1 MKKAMGIITAI
12 DARYMVTV
20 VALVAAL
27 ALPKLSRHSRKL
39 HAAKVPAGIVVVGHL
54 RPRRKFPSSGP
65 NRPAAIAARDH
76 ERAVLDALRRVL
88 RVTRTAG
95 ADTIKRGGLTPAQV
109 AALQA
114 LNCPESVSMNQVA
127 ERTMTSASSAS
138 EVVSRLVAQGL
149 VLRNRSRADG
159 RSVELT
165 LSDAGRAAIA
175 QASASDAGLQ
185 AGLARM
191 AIEDKRELSRL
202 LGQLIGKM
210 DFPSADGEPE
220 IIGQVGPADLSDP
233 RVA

>member
-1 MKKAMGIITAI
+1 FLLNWCPLSVVWERQAAQHGRRYSNGAVYVGGSEQMKKAMGIITAI

-127 ERTMTSASSAS
+127 ERTMT
-138 EVVSRLVAQGL
+138 
-149 VLRNRSRADG
+149 
-159 RSVELT
+159 
-165 LSDAGRAAIA
+165 
-175 QASASDAGLQ
+175 
-185 AGLARM
+185 
-191 AIEDKRELSRL
+191 
-202 LGQLIGKM
+202 
-210 DFPSADGEPE
+210 
-220 IIGQVGPADLSDP
+220 
-233 RVA
+233 